1 MRLIKE
7 KYKALKPTLD
17 YLTDEVII
25 AQAWKKTHGYIR
37 SFNWYA
43 DTLELDI
50 SALCIEE
57 NAKIWAQELEDNKSI
72 SKLELVPAAKSEHWT
87 ISKRGWQP
95 SDARGNKIPLRPLA
109 HIQIRDQTWATAVMM
124 CLADAVETAQG
135 DCSEPNF
142 EKARS
147 KGIYSYGNRLL
158 CDWNKDGKA
167 WFRWGNSEVYRK
179 FFTDYQNFLKRPLV
193 LGREVANV
201 TAGNEEV
208 FIVNLDLSKFYNT
221 IDNEL
226 LIERLIKISNQFHN
240 SEKPESQFWN
250 RVRAVFGWKWREED
264 ESRAKEIGFKQK
276 DIALGLPQGLVSSG
290 FFANAYLNEFD
301 KEIGRRLGDELNAKS
316 NIVLHDYCRYV
327 DDIRLVVSAESDAA
341 SVVKE
346 TVNKFIDD
354 KLKSFGGKKLE
365 LNFEKTKINV
375 RSDLDNDGSMS
386 NRVKLI
392 QSDLSGPS
400 DRDSIES
407 ISGILENLLSV
418 EPETLG
424 FLNDDIPDSPLLA
437 IANFDHDV
445 RPDTLKRFAAN
456 RLESIVKSKRKMT
469 YEGDELEFR
478 KSEAENELL
487 AKKLI
492 YAWMKDPS
500 LGLVLRKALEIFPDE
515 DLFEPVI
522 EAVFARS
529 SFSIESGK
537 SDLVTAWMMDYL
549 LADLFRCASDFNGY
563 FQVVDYPSF
572 LKPFSVIELL
582 VKYAQKVIAADSR
595 NHDFVVR
602 QALMLLA
609 VVNKPVLKNFEE
621 DTIQVELHKILANSN
636 LNFSAKRAALYEVAG
651 QITGNFDTY
660 AALLL
665 EEITSE
671 SANDA
676 RDRLEVF
683 AKRGGPFWLAIW
695 RQLKKKKKTSIT
707 SFFKWAEPMSSSL
720 PKPRKQI
727 LSKVISSE
735 LNGFKIEHGVLKLA
749 LGLLQ
754 LVDDKPD
761 ILESSPTG
769 ISVDIGG
776 AKWNEIW
783 QTNVDR
789 VDCKPKVCKR
799 DPRFAIPDWI
809 DNEADSDKGVL
820 YWIGCLL
827 RAAVLGGA
835 DYTGT
840 LWKEGKTTTY
850 KGLRSNWY
858 KRRMGMIHSPEAL
871 VGEFS
876 TVSDWFSDL
885 LMRCLQWPGFES
897 TFVKSNDVNRID
909 SLESFRE
916 CLEGRLS
923 KLNSLICG
931 TSSLPAIPTEVKRPQ
946 SDDRGFRIVTVQQ
959 IVPKTTDF
967 SASDVELNNPKI
979 RAKHRAHLAA
989 ICRLTIRT
997 LEAKRIADSEN
1008 SDCSADLIVFPE
1020 VSVHIDDQDLIKR
1033 LADKTKAIVF
1043 AGLVFKDYQGKLVN
1057 IGRWFIPDYRE
1068 SGRHWILRD
1077 QGKQHMTANEVA
1089 LGISSFR
1096 PCQHILEIKGH
1107 TEGPFNISAAI
1118 CYDATDINLAAD
1130 LRDKTELFVVS
1141 AHNRDVTTFDNMA
1154 SALQWHMYQHV
1165 VICNIGEFGGST
1177 IQAPYKQQY
1186 DRLISHVHGV
1196 GQISINMA
1204 DIDLAAFKRKV
1215 KKYKEVKAKPAGKR
1229 A

>member
-1 MRLIKE
+1 MRLINE
-7 KYKALKPTLD
+7 KYRALKPTLE

-43 DTLELDI
+43 DTLELDT

-57 NAKIWAQELEDNKSI
+57 NAKKWAQELEDNQLI
-72 SKLELVPAAKSEHWT
+72 SDLELVPAAKSEHWA
-87 ISKRGWQP
+87 IGKEGWHPLDSKRE
-95 SDARGNKIPLRPLA
+95 KIPLRPLA
-109 HIQIRDQTWATAVMM
+109 HIQVRDQTWATAVMM

-135 DCSEPNF
+135 DCSEESF
-142 EKARS
+142 EKARE
-147 KGIYSYGNRLL
+147 KRVYSYGNRLL
-158 CDWNKDGKA
+158 CDWKDGNA

-226 LIERLIKISNQFHN
+226 LIERLIKISNQFHDT
-240 SEKPESQFWN
+240 EKPESHFWD
-250 RVRAVFGWKWREED
+250 RVRTAFDWKWREKD
-264 ESRAKEIGFKQK
+264 ESRAKEIGLNPG

-301 KEIGRRLGDELNAKS
+301 KEVGRRLGDELSAKS

-327 DDIRLVVSAESDAA
+327 DDIRIVVSADSDAA
-341 SVVKE
+341 SAVKE
-346 TVNKFIDD
+346 AVNKFIDD
-354 KLKSFGGKKLE
+354 KLKRFGGKKLE

-375 RSDLDNDGSMS
+375 LSDLDNDGSMS

-392 QSDLSGPS
+392 QNDLSGPS

-407 ISGILENLLSV
+407 ISGILENLLSI
-418 EPETLG
+418 EPEALG
-424 FLNDDIPDSPLLA
+424 FLNDAIPDSSLLA

-609 VVNKPVLKNFEE
+609 VVNKPVLKDFEE

-665 EEITSE
+665 EAITSE

-707 SFFKWAEPMSSSL
+707 NFFKWAEPLSSSL

-735 LNGFKIEHGVLKLA
+735 LNGFRIEHGVLKLA

-761 ILESSPTG
+761 IIESSPTG

-897 TFVKSNDVNRID
+897 TFVKSDDVNRID

-923 KLNSLICG
+923 KLNSLICE
-931 TSSLPAIPTEVKRPQ
+931 TSSLPAIPTEVKRPHN
-946 SDDRGFRIVTVQQ
+946 DDRGFRIVTVQQ

-1043 AGLVFKDYQGKLVN
+1043 AGLVFKDHQGKLVN

-1186 DRLISHVHGV
+1186 DRLISHVHGT

-1229 A
+1229 T

>member
-1 MRLIKE
+1 MRLINE
-7 KYKALKPTLD
+7 KYRALKPTVD
-17 YLTDEVII
+17 YLTDEVVI
-25 AQAWKKTHGYIR
+25 AQAWKKTHSYIR

-43 DTLELDI
+43 DTLELDT

-72 SKLELVPAAKSEHWT
+72 SELELVPAAKSEHWT

-95 SDARGNKIPLRPLA
+95 LDARGKKIPLRPLA
-109 HIQIRDQTWATAVMM
+109 HIQVRDQTWATAVMM

-221 IDNEL
+221 IDIEL

-301 KEIGRRLGDELNAKS
+301 KEIGRRLGDALNAKS

-327 DDIRLVVSAESDAA
+327 DDIRLVVSAESDAV

-375 RSDLDNDGSMS
+375 RSDLDNDRSMS

-582 VKYAQKVIAADSR
+582 VKYAQKVIAADSI

-609 VVNKPVLKNFEE
+609 VVNKPVLKDFEE

-665 EEITSE
+665 EAITSE

-683 AKRGGPFWLAIW
+683 AKRGGPFWSAIW

-707 SFFKWAEPMSSSL
+707 NFFKWAEPLSSSL

-735 LNGFKIEHGVLKLA
+735 LNGFRIEHGVLKLA

-761 ILESSPTG
+761 IIESSPSG

-840 LWKEGKTTTY
+840 LWKEGKTNTY

-923 KLNSLICG
+923 KLNSLICE

-946 SDDRGFRIVTVQQ
+946 NDDRGFRIVTVQQ

-1043 AGLVFKDYQGKLVN
+1043 AGLVFKDHHGKLVN

-1077 QGKQHMTANEVA
+1077 QGKQHMTANEVS

-1107 TEGPFNISAAI
+1107 NEGPFNISAAI

-1186 DRLISHVHGV
+1186 DRLISHVHGT

-1229 A
+1229 T